1 MCSTAA
7 LGISF
12 SMSTSQLVSLFVC
25 PGTHSG
31 WSQKRHW
38 RGFPW
43 VLLPSLPFTLRGL
56 LCQGDTSSI
65 KKPCLLSMQCFLLFC
80 TFRSLPAVSYLKVPF
95 FNLLYAICFFEL
107 FFFPG
112 DWHIQPCFNFLRF
125 PEHTAG
131 KGPSWSYQKSSLQFC
146 AGHINVQH

>member
-1 MCSTAA
+1 MYARLQTLTRTRHAWCCSNFFIII
-7 LGISF
+7 LGKWLSGIIFGKMTYHVFFMSGKWLLLVIFQYLLFRENDSFDISGK
-12 SMSTSQLVSLFVC
+12 C
-25 PGTHSG
+25 
-31 WSQKRHW
+31 R
-38 RGFPW
+38 
-43 VLLPSLPFTLRGL
+43 
-56 LCQGDTSSI
+56 DT
-65 KKPCLLSMQCFLLFC
+65 LFC